1 MSRDQRPAR
10 MRVVSSGQRAEQ
22 QHRRRGDAPPVDA
35 PVPGEQAQPVP
46 AQAAAAG
53 SPWLIAMLFV
63 IGCAL
68 GGALIA
74 LSGLFEVPG
83 R

>member
-1 MSRDQRPAR
+1 

-22 QHRRRGDAPPVDA
+22 QHRRRGDAPPVDVPADTPA
-35 PVPGEQAQPVP
+35 PVERIQPVP

-53 SPWLIAMLFV
+53 SPWLVAMLFV